1 MCNDIEVIKESLGE
15 SFNIK
20 QRLMV
25 LDVIIRNRKEVIRGL
40 SLQYKMVERVEWNME
55 VSRWADLSYGWQ
67 IILLVLKE

>member
-40 SLQYKMVERVEWNME
+40 SLQYKMVERV
-55 VSRWADLSYGWQ
+55 G
-67 IILLVLKE
+67 